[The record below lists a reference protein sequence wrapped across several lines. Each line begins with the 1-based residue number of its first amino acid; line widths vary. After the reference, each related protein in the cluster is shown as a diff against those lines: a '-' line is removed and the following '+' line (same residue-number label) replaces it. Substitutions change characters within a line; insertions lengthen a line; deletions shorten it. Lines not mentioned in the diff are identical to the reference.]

1 MKGSARFLG
10 LSSSCRVAC
19 KVFGPTFKVSLTLFN
34 LYACCCSLDWQ
45 YQVPAMSIM
54 CNNKEDTDEQRM
66 RRRRRRTYTQV
77 LPKSHKFATIV
88 ELSMVPGRIAMGF
101 ICM

>member
-1 MKGSARFLG
+1 MSLAKFSDQLLKFL
-10 LSSSCRVAC
+10 LRYLICMHAAV
-19 KVFGPTFKVSLTLFN
+19 PLTGN
-34 LYACCCSLDWQ
+34 T
-45 YQVPAMSIM
+45 QVPAMSIM

-88 ELSMVPGRIAMGF
+88 ELSMVPGCIAMGF